1 LGLGGLR
8 FVHGVGNFFDSSC
21 GWCGTHR
28 YSFAGEVG
36 PALSVHSSN
45 TSYDVLALVLL
56 VLSTPEG
63 AHGECAA
70 FVVANLFVRSVAQCL
85 VLLGDTIVASL
96 NVHLVSLNFFFS
108 LFVWHLPANLNFPF
122 SDESRSSNSSEFA
135 FVYNNLLYDGGG
147 RRQRRLRLRSGLDL
161 ECLGPS
167 TPAEGV
173 LGADSVEVEFIVYE
187 ISVTL
192 RQVAGLESLIRRP
205 SLRVSLVPLELEHL
219 DLDADS
225 SSLISVKV
233 IPVDIDGVTGSIR
246 SAKVG

>member
-36 PALSVHSSN
+36 PALSVLSSN

-96 NVHLVSLNFFFS
+96 NVHLVSFNFVFS

-122 SDESRSSNSSEFA
+122 SDESRSSNSS
-135 FVYNNLLYDGGG
+135 V
-147 RRQRRLRLRSGLDL
+147 
-161 ECLGPS
+161 
-167 TPAEGV
+167 
-173 LGADSVEVEFIVYE
+173 
-187 ISVTL
+187 
-192 RQVAGLESLIRRP
+192 
-205 SLRVSLVPLELEHL
+205 
-219 DLDADS
+219 
-225 SSLISVKV
+225 
-233 IPVDIDGVTGSIR
+233 
-246 SAKVG
+246 